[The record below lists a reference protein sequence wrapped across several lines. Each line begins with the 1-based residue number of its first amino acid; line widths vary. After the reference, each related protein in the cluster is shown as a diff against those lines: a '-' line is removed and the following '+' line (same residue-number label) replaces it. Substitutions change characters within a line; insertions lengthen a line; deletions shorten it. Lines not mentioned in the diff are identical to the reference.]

1 MKSNL
6 PLFHQHRLAVDF
18 IHRDRQLSFGFN
30 FEKVVDISYSGLNLR
45 AGQQMVIKVK
55 PAGSAI
61 PANEMLDQ
69 IYITMFSEQ
78 ILEIRDLG
86 PRVFD

>member
-1 MKSNL
+1 
-6 PLFHQHRLAVDF
+6 
-18 IHRDRQLSFGFN
+18 
-30 FEKVVDISYSGLNLR
+30 
-45 AGQQMVIKVK
+45 MVIKVK